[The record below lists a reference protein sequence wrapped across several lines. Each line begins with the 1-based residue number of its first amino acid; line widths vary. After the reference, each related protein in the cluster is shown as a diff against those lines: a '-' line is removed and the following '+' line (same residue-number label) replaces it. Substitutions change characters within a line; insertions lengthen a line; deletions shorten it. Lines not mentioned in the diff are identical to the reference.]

1 MFGPSKQTSRDLDRA
16 KRMEMKGSRWVAERE
31 NWRRVMRK
39 ETFSALRWG
48 WKEKKERKKRERSA
62 GLWKM

>member
-1 MFGPSKQTSRDLDRA
+1 VDGDERITVGGR
-16 KRMEMKGSRWVAERE
+16 AERE

-48 WKEKKERKKRERSA
+48 WKEKKERKKRARSA